1 MKTLSIDIET
11 YSDVPLQKTGV
22 YRYVESPNFEILLF
36 AYSVDNQPVQVIDLA
51 CGEQIP
57 KEVLLALED
66 DSVIKWAFN
75 AAFERICL
83 SRFLG
88 YSTGE
93 YLDPESWRCSMIWA
107 ATMGLPLSLEGVGAV
122 LGLEKQKISEGKDL
136 IKYFCQPCAP
146 TKTNGQR
153 TRNRPFHAPDK
164 WAMFK
169 KYNVRDVETEMGIQ
183 QRLAKFPVPD
193 QVWDEYHQDQEI
205 NDHGVRLDMELVA
218 AAIEMDT
225 RSRTQLTDTMK
236 EITQLENP
244 NSVQQMKAW
253 LVKAINQ
260 MLGDKSNYQA
270 QLQLNIASVIRS
282 SQATSVENIDEKL
295 MALQQELIQKAQSKE
310 AYDEIADEIFRL
322 RELRQ
327 QTTVDT
333 AARDEQIKRIND
345 LQDYIAQQTTHLTEF
360 DESLVRRWI
369 KQITIWD
376 DHITVELKSGVSID
390 VNA

>member
-36 AYSVDNQPVQVIDLA
+36 AYSADNQPVQVIDLA

-66 DSVIKWAFN
+66 ESVIKWAFN

-88 YSTGE
+88 YPTGE
-93 YLDPESWRCSMIWA
+93 YLEPESWRCSMIWV

-122 LGLEKQKISEGKDL
+122 LGLEKQKLSEGKAL

-146 TKTNGQR
+146 TKTNEQR
-153 TRNRPFHAPDK
+153 RRNLHFHAPDK

-169 KYNVRDVETEMGIQ
+169 KYNIRDVETEMGIQ
-183 QRLAKFPVPD
+183 QRLSKFPVPA

-205 NDHGVRLDMELVA
+205 NDRGVRLDMDLVA
-218 AAIEMDT
+218 TAIEMDT
-225 RSRTQLTDTMK
+225 RSRTQLVDTMN
-236 EITQLENP
+236 EISQLENP

-253 LVKAINQ
+253 LSDNGLQ
-260 MLGDKSNYQA
+260 TDTLGKKTVAELLKSA
-270 QLQLNIASVIRS
+270 PPKL
-282 SQATSVENIDEKL
+282 SQVLT
-295 MALQQELIQKAQSKE
+295 
-310 AYDEIADEIFRL
+310 
-322 RELRQ
+322 LRQ
-327 QTTVDT
+327 
-333 AARDEQIKRIND
+333 
-345 LQDYIAQQTTHLTEF
+345 
-360 DESLVRRWI
+360 
-369 KQITIWD
+369 
-376 DHITVELKSGVSID
+376 
-390 VNA
+390 